1 MKKRTG
7 YFFLLSGLAFFLW
20 IGIGQGFAA
29 SKQEHV
35 HHQAHSVMPFDISKT
50 EHIFRMTEYGGVQ
63 KVIARN
69 PDDTDQIVL
78 IQQHLR
84 HEAAKFQQGDYS
96 DPAKLHGA
104 DMPGLKELQ
113 ADAAGVKVSYAN
125 IPGGAEIT
133 FETTDL
139 QLLTALHRW
148 FGAQL
153 SEHGPDARAE

>member
-1 MKKRTG
+1 MQRGTHEKADRIFLSLEWTG
-7 YFFLLSGLAFFLW
+7 IFPCG

-35 HHQAHSVMPFDISKT
+35 HHLAHSVMPFDMSKT

-69 PDDTDQIVL
+69 PDDTDQIIL

-113 ADAAGVKVSYAN
+113 AGAAGGQGVLRKHSRRRGDN
-125 IPGGAEIT
+125 
-133 FETTDL
+133 L
-139 QLLTALHRW
+139 
-148 FGAQL
+148 
-153 SEHGPDARAE
+153 